1 MAYPSVAGQIHEYL
15 IFKVAAYESF
25 RSYEVREPS
34 VLKAWVS
41 AQIATLPKSEGL
53 KSSQTL
59 NLKLPEQEFSFN
71 LIAGDASPRKYYRVR
86 VPLTGA
92 VPARSFIAVDAPSS
106 EKTPEFLHIRQL
118 LETGSI
124 RVPSLIAADAEA
136 GFMLL
141 EDLGDDVLLP
151 VLSEHSAGAWYGMA
165 LNTLNQ
171 LAAIPNANAGLA
183 LYDATKLQTE
193 LDLFRDWFVP
203 KLLGI
208 SWTTA
213 FEQNFSDLSRCLINN
228 ALQQP
233 QVVVHRD
240 FHSRN
245 LMVVQ
250 NGELAVIDFQDAV
263 LGPITYDPVSL
274 LKDCYV
280 NWPRQRQL
288 SWLLDH
294 KRLLTEQHR
303 LEAVDDDTFVAW
315 FDLMG
320 LQRHIKV
327 LGIFARLSL
336 RDGKPA
342 YLNDLPLVLAYVG
355 EVLAIYAPSIDP
367 LAAFCMLFDEQV
379 LPVCKHQ
386 SWYRQVKL
394 T

>member
-1 MAYPSVAGQIHEYL
+1 M
-15 IFKVAAYESF
+15 
-25 RSYEVREPS
+25 REPS

-41 AQIATLPKSEGL
+41 AQIATLPQSEGL
-53 KSSQTL
+53 KSSQPFNP
-59 NLKLPEQEFSFN
+59 NLQEQEFSFD
-71 LIAGDASPRKYYRVR
+71 LIAGDASPRKYYRVL
-86 VPLTGA
+86 VPPTGA
-92 VPARSFIAVDAPSS
+92 VPARSLIAVDAPSS

-124 RVPSLIAADAEA
+124 RVPALIAADAEG
-136 GFMLL
+136 GFLLL

-151 VLSEHSAGAWYGMA
+151 VLSEHSAGAWYAMA
-165 LNTLNQ
+165 LRALNQ
-171 LAAIPNANAGLA
+171 LAAIPSGNAGLA
-183 LYDATKLQTE
+183 LYDPTKLQTE

-203 KLLGI
+203 QLLGI
-208 SWTTA
+208 SWTDA
-213 FEQNFSDLSRCLINN
+213 FEQSFSDLSRCLISN
-228 ALQQP
+228 AMRQP

-245 LMVVQ
+245 LMVVH

-263 LGPITYDPVSL
+263 IGPITYDPVSL

-280 NWPRQRQL
+280 HWPRRQQL

-303 LEAVDDDTFVAW
+303 LEAVDDDTFVVW

-342 YLNDLPLVLAYVG
+342 YLNDLPLVLAYVE

-367 LAAFCMLFDEQV
+367 LAAFRTLFDEQV
-379 LPVCKHQ
+379 LPLCQNQ

-394 T
+394 S